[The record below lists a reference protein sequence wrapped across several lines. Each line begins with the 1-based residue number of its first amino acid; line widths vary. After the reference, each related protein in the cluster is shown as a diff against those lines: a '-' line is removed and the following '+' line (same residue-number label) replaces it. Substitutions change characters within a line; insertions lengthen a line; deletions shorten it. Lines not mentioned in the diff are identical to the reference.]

1 MQNKKWNRG
10 RDCGCSQVGDE
21 AKFPTRYFLNFFFFF
36 FSNDR
41 SCSSCDLVQDFEWQP
56 IEMGCGDLP
65 STLSVPV
72 SLNCLNAAAF
82 TTRTTSRT
90 TTTTPAPTTST
101 ESATSTTRPN
111 VQTSPP
117 FTFLQGPCVK
127 DRGKCSAFLTSQC
140 RPMLSDP
147 FVFDGASECGNNVCM
162 RCALLNNV
170 EVRTEV
176 AAR

>member
-1 MQNKKWNRG
+1 M
-10 RDCGCSQVGDE
+10 
-21 AKFPTRYFLNFFFFF
+21 
-36 FSNDR
+36 DR
-41 SCSSCDLVQDFEWQP
+41 SCSSCELVQDFEWQP
-56 IEMGCGDLP
+56 IEIGCGDLP
-65 STLSVPV
+65 SALSVPV

-82 TTRTTSRT
+82 TTTTSRT
-90 TTTTPAPTTST
+90 TTTAPAPTTST
-101 ESATSTTRPN
+101 ESTISTTRPN

-117 FTFLQGPCVK
+117 SFTFFKGPCVK

-140 RPMLSDP
+140 RPMLSGP